1 MATLINF
8 TPKSEKFREYFE
20 RIFQSS
26 NLNFIF
32 GAGASNPAIIV
43 AGDIENRIQE
53 QYNLGNVEKAERIEY
68 SFLCKVQESSTFLVN
83 GFTGVHT
90 AEKANVISVNQSY
103 SDFLSIIEKMLQ
115 RRRNNLL
122 PKKVNIF
129 TTNYDLF
136 FENAA
141 LTHKGLV
148 MNDGFQTR
156 CSLMNEYKY
165 DTRSF
170 SRIFFESSALYDYKT
185 ELPVVNLIKM
195 HGSMTWTMDGDDS
208 TEIKFK
214 VDNELLPDIK
224 GLKPNEISTKLQE
237 YYLIYPKKEKF
248 KTTLLNHT
256 YYDLMRI
263 YSNELD
269 KEQTTLI
276 AFGFSFLDEHLC
288 DLTKRAL
295 RNSTLKLI
303 VFAFND
309 VARQSLESIFSG
321 HSNVDIIYPK
331 SDEFLKFTDFN
342 QAMCCYT
349 GKGFLV

>member
-1 MATLINF
+1 MAAQIQF
-8 TPKSEKFREYFE
+8 TPNSEEFQDYFE
-20 RIFQSS
+20 RVFQSS

-43 AGDIENRIQE
+43 AGDIENRIQAQYDLGDIEGAE
-53 QYNLGNVEKAERIEY
+53 QIEY
-68 SFLCKVQESSTFLVN
+68 DFLCQVQESSSILVK
-83 GFTGVHT
+83 GVT
-90 AEKANVISVNQSY
+90 NPTCDLEKNILAVSQSY
-103 SDFLSIIEKMLQ
+103 NDFLSCISLMLQ
-115 RRRNNLL
+115 KRRNNLL

-136 FENAA
+136 FENSSFQNQS
-141 LTHKGLV
+141 LV

-156 CSLMNEYKY
+156 CSLMNEFKY

-170 SRIFFESSALYDYKT
+170 SRAFFESSSLYEYKS
-185 ELPVVNLIKM
+185 ELPVANLIKM
-195 HGSMTWTMDGDDS
+195 HGSMTWTMDHNNADD
-208 TEIKFK
+208 IKYK
-214 VDNELLPDIK
+214 VNNELLPNIK
-224 GLKPNEISTKLQE
+224 ELTKEEIKDKLQE

-276 AFGFSFLDEHLC
+276 AFGFSFLDEHIC

-303 VFAFND
+303 IFAFD
-309 VARQSLESIFSG
+309 QKSQQSLASIFSS
-321 HSNVDIIYPK
+321 HLNVDIIYPAEDK
-331 SDEFLKFTDFN
+331 KLYFAEFN
-342 QAMCCYT
+342 QVMNWYS
-349 GKGFLV
+349 GKNI